1 MHEKYLITLELNKI
15 LDQLAQHTSFSAS
28 REMALALRPSMD
40 EVEVREWLQ
49 QTTEAKALL
58 ATQADVSVGGARDV
72 RGLARRASLEGILQ
86 PTELLEI
93 RITLASAR
101 SLRLLFTKRA
111 AEFPLLANRAA
122 SIEPLSDIIDEIGRC
137 LDDDGRVLD
146 SASPTLTRLRRE
158 SAIARDRLVERLRR
172 LVISGDKARYLQEP
186 IVTERNGRY
195 VIPVKAEHKGH
206 IPGIIHDQSSSGATF
221 FVEPLET
228 VELNNNWHQLQLA
241 EQREVE
247 RILTELTRTV
257 GGEAD
262 AITMNVEILA
272 DLDLAFAKGRY
283 SYALRAA
290 PAMLSSARWP
300 TVDAATNV
308 RPGDHPV
315 NLIRARHPLLPAES
329 VVPVNIY
336 LGANYTVLLVTGP
349 NTGGKTVS
357 LKTMGLLA
365 AMNQCG
371 LHIPAMDGSQLPVF
385 SGIYADI
392 GDEQSIEQSLST
404 FSSHMSRIVEILSA
418 ADAFSLVLLDEL
430 GAGTDPVEGSALAQ
444 ALTNELIEKGC
455 LTMCSTHYSQLKVF
469 AFSTPRVQNAS
480 VEFDVDTL
488 SPTYRLTIGLPGR
501 SNAFAI
507 AGRLGLSPHVI
518 DRARQLVSAED
529 LTADAMLA
537 EVKAASDA
545 AIEAHQE
552 AETRRLHA
560 AELERALSAKLS
572 SIEQTRRDVL
582 EEAREQGRREL
593 ERVRGELRQLR
604 ATWTERGPE
613 PTEIQRV
620 LADLQEISDQL
631 APPPPV
637 MPEPAAPSR
646 EKLQVGDKVFVAS
659 LGQTGDLLSIN
670 GDEAEVGLGGL
681 RLRTRARGL
690 EFRGRPKP
698 AAPGEDRSVRAPLT
712 ASPGMELD
720 LRGWRAEQVTPEL
733 DRYLDAAY
741 LAGLP
746 WVHIIH
752 GKGMGVLKQIVR
764 QFVSSHPLVA
774 TYRAGALAEGGEGV
788 TVVELHQRSE

>member
-1 MHEKYLITLELNKI
+1 MQEKYLTTLELHKI

-28 REMALALRPSMD
+28 HTLALALRPSSD
-40 EVEVREWLQ
+40 EAEVREWLQ

-58 ATQADVSVGGARDV
+58 ATQADVSVGGTRDV
-72 RGLARRASLEGILQ
+72 RPLARRASLEGVLQ
-86 PTELLEI
+86 PADLLEI
-93 RITLASAR
+93 RTTLHSAR
-101 SLRLLFTKRA
+101 SLRLLFSKRA
-111 AEFPLLANRAA
+111 SEFPLLADRAE
-122 SIEPLSDIIDEIGRC
+122 SIQPLSDIIDEIGRC

-146 SASPTLTRLRRE
+146 SASPTLARLRRE

-172 LVISGDKARYLQEP
+172 LVSSSEHARYLQEP

-195 VIPVKAEHKGH
+195 VIPVKAEHKTH
-206 IPGIIHDQSSSGATF
+206 VPGIIHDQSSSGATF

-228 VELNNNWHQLQLA
+228 VDLNNAWHQLQLA
-241 EQREVE
+241 EQHEVE
-247 RILTELTRTV
+247 RILSELTRVV
-257 GGEAD
+257 GREAD
-262 AITMNVEILA
+262 AIVENVEILA
-272 DLDLAFAKGRY
+272 DLDLALAKGRY

-290 PAMLSSARWP
+290 PAVLFSADWP
-300 TVDAATNV
+300 VVEADVNV
-308 RPGDHPV
+308 TPGQQPV
-315 NLIRARHPLLPAES
+315 NLIKARHPLLPADS

-357 LKTMGLLA
+357 LKTLGLLA
-365 AMNQCG
+365 AMSQCG

-404 FSSHMSRIVEILSA
+404 FSSHMSRIVEILES
-418 ADAFSLVLLDEL
+418 ADARSLVLLDEL

-444 ALTNELIEKGC
+444 ALTNELIAKGC

-507 AGRLGLSPHVI
+507 AARLGLNPGVI
-518 DRARQLVSAED
+518 EQARQLVSAED
-529 LTADAMLA
+529 LTADALLA

-545 AIEAHQE
+545 ASQAHEE
-552 AETRRLHA
+552 AETRRARA
-560 AELERALSAKLS
+560 ADLERELSTKLS
-572 SIEQTRRDVL
+572 NIEQARRDVL

-593 ERVRGELRQLR
+593 DRVRSELRQLR
-604 ATWTERGPE
+604 ATWTERGPA
-613 PTEIQRV
+613 PAEIQRV

-637 MPEPAAPSR
+637 EPEAPPSR

-681 RLRTRARGL
+681 RLRTRLRGL
-690 EFRGRPKP
+690 EYRGRPKP
-698 AAPGEDRSVRAPLT
+698 TAADEERSVRMPLT
-712 ASPGMELD
+712 SSPGMELD
-720 LRGWRAEQVTPEL
+720 LRGWRAEQVAPEL

-741 LAGLP
+741 LSGLP

-764 QFVSSHPLVA
+764 QFVSNHPLVA
-774 TYRAGALAEGGEGV
+774 SYRAGALAEGGEGV
-788 TVVELHQRSE
+788 TVVELHKRGD